1 MKETDVRGTSQPL
14 IINHR
19 KGFCFSLPGAGVSR
33 VYAVFA
39 QKKNR
44 FNSGPKTDIRRV
56 SLMLKIRRKIPSEK
70 SVMQLE
76 QYKTKKGKRF
86 ILALVAIFAVALML
100 VAYSSFGTAV
110 QPPDFPYNTSS
121 TSMLVMQAAKVLVY
135 SIVFTLLSAIPLGQ
149 LLLDPV
155 REP

>member
-1 MKETDVRGTSQPL
+1 
-14 IINHR
+14 
-19 KGFCFSLPGAGVSR
+19 
-33 VYAVFA
+33 
-39 QKKNR
+39 
-44 FNSGPKTDIRRV
+44 
-56 SLMLKIRRKIPSEK
+56 
-70 SVMQLE
+70 MQLE